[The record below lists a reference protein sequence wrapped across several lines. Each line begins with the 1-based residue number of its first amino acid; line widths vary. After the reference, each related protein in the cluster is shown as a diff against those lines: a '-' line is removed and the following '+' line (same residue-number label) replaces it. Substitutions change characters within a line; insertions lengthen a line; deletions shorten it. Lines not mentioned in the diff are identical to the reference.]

1 MTTTGLSAS
10 GARIR
15 GDDYQ
20 HLFTWLQVIYASN
33 EASDIIKI
41 GVEDP
46 EAGNADDVTV
56 YRRDGSCEFYQ
67 TKSSVDGSSTV
78 GMDLLIEPSKPGRP
92 SMIQK
97 FHELWAEKRNK
108 CKLKIILVT
117 NMLPETNDR
126 LLSMRDGRDGTVARI
141 LQNAKPESKEG
152 SVRRELAEHLRVD
165 DSEVMEFCH
174 DLEFKLGH
182 TYGDWEQLAKVH
194 MLMGGLRHD
203 EDAVAQGVGIVR
215 AWVTKGK
222 RIITACE
229 LRQTL
234 RPLRQ
239 SDDPP
244 TASILVEAI
253 SRGPVSEIAT
263 IVLDWTNCFPGV
275 EPRVRRQASDPTLWN
290 SKFRLELQRATRDL
304 RSQGHAHIL
313 VQGYMR
319 LPTWFAA
326 GAELGK
332 TAGFRVSSFQD
343 KSVWSSVGEC
353 PDVAIRH
360 VSETVGFGRDLAV
373 GIALAVDPSADVL
386 AYVRDSQI
394 GVEKYVCIMPVS
406 GVDNQ
411 SIGSGAEARG
421 WAYAVRDAVRGLVR
435 EHKPD
440 MIHLFLAGPH
450 GAILLLG
457 HLWDRMPSTQLYED
471 LGSTAGYAPS
481 YLIPGN

>member
-1 MTTTGLSAS
+1 MTTGLSAS

-20 HLFTWLQVIYASN
+20 HLFAWLQAIYASN

-41 GVEDP
+41 GIEDP

-67 TKSSVDGSSTV
+67 TKSSADGNRTV
-78 GMDLLIEPSKPGRP
+78 GMDLLMKSSKSGGL

-97 FHELWAEKRNK
+97 FHNLWVEKRDK
-108 CKLKIILVT
+108 CRLKIILVI

-126 LLSMRDGRDGTVARI
+126 LLSMRDGRDSTVARI

-152 SVRRELAEHLRVD
+152 LVRRELAEHLRVD
-165 DSEVMEFCH
+165 DSKVLEFCH
-174 DLEFKLGH
+174 DLEFNLGH
-182 TYGDWEQLAKVH
+182 TYGDWMHQAKVH
-194 MLMGGLRHD
+194 MLVGGLRHD

-222 RIITACE
+222 RIIDARE
-229 LRQTL
+229 IRQAL
-234 RPLRQ
+234 GPLMQ
-239 SDDPP
+239 SDDSP

-253 SRGPVSEIAT
+253 DRDPISDMAT
-263 IVLDWTNCFPGV
+263 IVLNWTSSFPGS
-275 EPRVRRQASDPTLWN
+275 EPRVRHQVSDPTLWN
-290 SKFRLELQRATRDL
+290 YRFRPELQHAARDL
-304 RSQGHAHIL
+304 RSQGHTHIL

-319 LPTWFAA
+319 LPTWFVT

-332 TAGFRVSSFQD
+332 TAGFRVSSFQG
-343 KSVWSSVGEC
+343 KSVWSSVGEWH
-353 PDVAIRH
+353 DVPIRH
-360 VSETVGFGRDLAV
+360 VHEMVGVGRDLAV

-386 AYVRDSQI
+386 AYIHDKQI

-406 GVDNQ
+406 GADNQ
-411 SIGSGAEARG
+411 AIGGGAEARG
-421 WAYAVRDAVRGLVR
+421 WAYAVRDTVRGLVR
-435 EHKPD
+435 EYKPD
-440 MIHLFLAGPH
+440 IIHLFLAGPH

-481 YLIPGN
+481 YVIPGN

>member
-1 MTTTGLSAS
+1 MMTTGLSAS

-20 HLFTWLQVIYASN
+20 HMFAWLQTICASN
-33 EASDIIKI
+33 EASGIIKI
-41 GVEDP
+41 GIEDP

-67 TKSSVDGSSTV
+67 TKSSADGSKTV
-78 GMDLLIEPSKPGRP
+78 GMDLLIEPSNRGGS

-97 FHELWAEKRNK
+97 FHKTWTEKRDK
-108 CKLKIILVT
+108 GKLKIILVT

-126 LLSMRDGRDGTVARI
+126 LLSMRDGIDDTVVRI
-141 LQNAKPESKEG
+141 LQNAKPESKED
-152 SVRRELAEHLRVD
+152 SVRRELAEHLQVD

-174 DLEFKLGH
+174 DLKFKLGH
-182 TYGDWEQLAKVH
+182 TYDDWAQLAKVH
-194 MLMGGLRHD
+194 MWIGGLRHD

-229 LRQTL
+229 IRQAL
-234 RPLRQ
+234 SPLRQ

-244 TASILVEAI
+244 TASILIEAI
-253 SRGPVSEIAT
+253 DRDPVSEMAT
-263 IVLDWTNCFPGV
+263 IVLNWTNYFPGS
-275 EPRVRRQASDPTLWN
+275 EPRVRRQVSDPTLWN
-290 SKFRLELQRATRDL
+290 NRFRPELQRAARDL
-304 RSQGHAHIL
+304 RSQGYTHIL
-313 VQGYMR
+313 VQGHMR
-319 LPTWFAA
+319 LPTWFAT

-332 TAGFRVSSFQD
+332 TAGFQVSSFQD
-343 KSVWSSVGEC
+343 KSVWSSVGEQS
-353 PDVAIRH
+353 DVAIRN

-386 AYVRDSQI
+386 AYVHDSQI

-406 GVDNQ
+406 GADNQ
-411 SIGSGAEARG
+411 AIGSATEARG
-421 WAYAVRDAVRGLVR
+421 WAYAVRDAVRDLVR

-440 MIHLFLAGPH
+440 RIHLFLAGPH

-457 HLWDRMPSTQLYED
+457 HLWDRMPNTQLYED